1 MIQSRHTAARPA
13 RVIAGVAMIAATI
26 GRRPHPAAATDFFA
40 GKTITMS
47 SHTAPGNS
55 YDLYLRL
62 LSRHYGRHIPGN
74 PSFVVIN
81 QPGGGG
87 LRSFNHAGVV
97 APQDGTFLTI
107 VSQALLIFEATGQR
121 GLQVSLG
128 KFQWLGSFHQ
138 SNNVTVTWHTS
149 KVRTLADAMEREV
162 TVGATGSGAGSII
175 GPAIYNAVLG
185 TKFKMVSGYPGG
197 AEIDIAMQR
206 GEVEGRGNNT
216 WAGYKATFQTAIKE
230 GKLNVLIQT
239 GLRKEPDLPDVP
251 LFLDLVRGDPQKRAD
266 RRLHVARG
274 RDRAAVRGAARRAEG
289 PRRAV
294 APRLGRDHGRSE
306 IPRRGG
312 EARGRDRSAQRPAGA
327 GHRRAGAGDAEADD
341 EPYPDRAR
349 LAGELTFGACLTSRR
364 RDHIVGRQREK
375 KNDRRRR
382 KQRRRPH
389 RL

>member
-1 MIQSRHTAARPA
+1 MIQTRRTAARPA
-13 RVIAGVAMIAATI
+13 CVIAGVVMIAASM
-26 GRRPHPAAATDFFA
+26 GAGMRPAAATDFFA

-138 SNNVTVTWHTS
+138 SNNVTVTWHSS
-149 KVRTLADAMEREV
+149 KVRTLADAMAREV

-185 TKFKMVSGYPGG
+185 TKFKMIAGYPGG

-239 GLRKEPDLPDVP
+239 GLRKERDLPDVP
-251 LFLDLVRGDPQKRAD
+251 LFLDLVRGDQEKELIAD
-266 RRLHVARG
+266 FMS
-274 RDRAAVRGAARRAEG
+274 
-289 PRRAV
+289 RAV
-294 APRLGRDHGRSE
+294 A
-306 IPRRGG
+306 I
-312 EARGRDRSAQRPAGA
+312 ARPFAAPPGVPKDRVELL
-327 GHRRAGAGDAEADD
+327 RRAWDATMADPKFLAEAAKLEAEIDPLNGREVQD
-341 EPYPDRAR
+341 IVERV
-349 LAGELTFGACLTSRR
+349 LATPKPAMNRIQAVLGLPA
-364 RDHIVGRQREK
+364 
-375 KNDRRRR
+375 N
-382 KQRRRPH
+382 
-389 RL
+389 